1 MEFNYRKDDNHRL
14 FKSLEENSSFGI
26 EKPQNYIPLYNCY
39 FSLTQN
45 NHKHIGLNNPLRLE
59 SLISQETNN
68 IFECTIKNDISKD
81 SEKKKT
87 YLKFSPLLDPLK
99 YLLGKYDIEN
109 TNLFSLPTF
118 ESSTIDSSTFES
130 STIHSS
136 TIHSSTIHSS
146 TFDSST
152 IHSSTIDSSTIDS
165 SSCTINKCNP
175 KVNHYNNTAYVDS
188 FFTYLTSQLYHKHGF
203 VNGVDFYGSFLAIK
217 NDFRINII
225 DDIDYLND
233 SVFFRKNN
241 KVLYELEHIDVD
253 SLNTD
258 TRNYRKK
265 IVIEGNNDNLSEE
278 NKDNDTLV
286 LNLSDIC
293 DLNELDTIVFQE
305 MNKEQNNTDISEF
318 ELSSLDIESTINNEN
333 ENGKTK
339 LQSDTSSCSS
349 RTSNTSGSL
358 NENNNNGGIDNTNSD
373 NANSDKDN
381 SDKDNDSDNDNDS
394 DECDDDSV
402 EHDNI
407 SNDENDNDYED
418 CSDSEGEDD
427 ELIAKI
433 KSFPVQVIS
442 LEHCENTLDDL
453 MNNGDIT
460 DEIWD
465 SIVMQI
471 VLSLITFQ
479 NAFHL
484 THNDLHTNNIMYIE
498 TDKKFLYY
506 KINHVY
512 YKVPTYG
519 KIYKIIDFGRAIYKF
534 RGQTLCS
541 DSFAKDGDAATQ
553 YNCEPYFNNK
563 KPRLEPSYSF
573 DLCRLGCALYDY
585 LVDEPK
591 TKITQIMLEWIKDD
605 KGRNILYKKN
615 GDERY
620 PDFKLYKM
628 IARTVSKH
636 IPMNVL
642 QNPYFDKFIVRKKD
656 MKKNIKII
664 DIDSIP
670 CYV

>member
-39 FSLTQN
+39 FSLNQTN
-45 NHKHIGLNNPLRLE
+45 YKHIGLNNPL
-59 SLISQETNN
+59 SLDALTSQETNN
-68 IFECTIKNDISKD
+68 IFDCIIKSDSSKE

-87 YLKFSPLLDPLK
+87 YLKFSPLLDPIK
-99 YLLGKYDIEN
+99 YLLGKYDIEDK
-109 TNLFSLPTF
+109 NLFNLPSLNSLTDP
-118 ESSTIDSSTFES
+118 SS
-130 STIHSS
+130 
-136 TIHSSTIHSS
+136 
-146 TFDSST
+146 
-152 IHSSTIDSSTIDS
+152 
-165 SSCTINKCNP
+165 CNP
-175 KVNHYNNTAYVDS
+175 KVNHYNNTAYIDS

-203 VNGVDFYGSFLAIK
+203 VNGLDFYGSFLAIK
-217 NDFRINII
+217 KDFRINII

-233 SVFFRKNN
+233 SVFFRKND
-241 KVLYELEHIDVD
+241 KVLYELEHIEVD
-253 SLNTD
+253 GLNTD

-265 IVIEGNNDNLSEE
+265 IVIEDNNDISGSSGE
-278 NKDNDTLV
+278 NIKDNNTLV

-293 DLNELDTIVFQE
+293 DLNDIDTIVAHDSNCE
-305 MNKEQNNTDISEF
+305 NDIMKDISEY
-318 ELSSLDIESTINNEN
+318 ELTPLDIETTINNEH
-333 ENGKTK
+333 EKTK
-339 LQSDTSSCSS
+339 LQSETSSCSS
-349 RTSNTSGSL
+349 RTSNTSGSI
-358 NENNNNGGIDNTNSD
+358 N
-373 NANSDKDN
+373 
-381 SDKDNDSDNDNDS
+381 DNDNVGGSGDNNDNNSNDDDYDS
-394 DECDDDSV
+394 NECDDENDNDNENDDENDSN
-402 EHDNI
+402 ENDDEND
-407 SNDENDNDYED
+407 SNENDDENDNDYED

-460 DEIWD
+460 DEMWD

-471 VLSLITFQ
+471 LLSLITFQ

-484 THNDLHTNNIMYIE
+484 THNDLHTNNIMYSQ

-506 KINHVY
+506 KINHTY

-519 KIYKIIDFGRAIYKF
+519 KIYKIIDFGRGIYKF
-534 RGQTLCS
+534 RGQILCS

-553 YNCEPYFNNK
+553 YNCEPYINDK

-636 IPMNVL
+636 IPNNVL
-642 QNPYFDKFIVRKKD
+642 QNPYFEKFIVRKKD
-656 MKKNIKII
+656 LKKNTKII

>member
-26 EKPQNYIPLYNCY
+26 EKPQNYIPLYSCY
-39 FSLTQN
+39 FSLTPN

-68 IFECTIKNDISKD
+68 VFECNIKNDISKD
-81 SEKKKT
+81 IEKKKT

-109 TNLFSLPTF
+109 KNLFNLPTI
-118 ESSTIDSSTFES
+118 ESTSTIDST
-130 STIHSS
+130 
-136 TIHSSTIHSS
+136 
-146 TFDSST
+146 
-152 IHSSTIDSSTIDS
+152 TIDSTTIDS
-165 SSCTINKCNP
+165 SSCNITNCNP

-188 FFTYLTSQLYHKHGF
+188 FFTYLTSQLNHKHGF

-233 SVFFRKNN
+233 SGFFRKNN
-241 KVLYELEHIDVD
+241 KILYELEHIDVD

-265 IVIEGNNDNLSEE
+265 IVIEGNDHLGEE
-278 NKDNDTLV
+278 DKDKDTLV

-293 DLNELDTIVFQE
+293 DLNEIDTIVLQE
-305 MNKEQNNTDISEF
+305 MNNEQNNIKDISEF
-318 ELSSLDIESTINNEN
+318 ELSSVDIESTLNNDKEN
-333 ENGKTK
+333 VKTK
-339 LQSDTSSCSS
+339 LQSETSSCSS

-358 NENNNNGGIDNTNSD
+358 NETNNNNGDSDDNNNEGSD
-373 NANSDKDN
+373 DS
-381 SDKDNDSDNDNDS
+381 DSDNENDS

-402 EHDNI
+402 EYDTI
-407 SNDENDNDYED
+407 KNDKNDNDFED

-460 DEIWD
+460 DELWN

-471 VLSLITFQ
+471 TLSLITFQ

-498 TDKKFLYY
+498 TDTKFLYY

-591 TKITQIMLEWIKDD
+591 TKITQIMLEWVKDD

-636 IPMNVL
+636 TPMNVL
-642 QNPYFDKFIVRKKD
+642 QNSYFDKFIIRKKD
-656 MKKNIKII
+656 IKKNTKIM

>member
-14 FKSLEENSSFGI
+14 FKSLERNPIFGI
-26 EKPQNYIPLYNCY
+26 EKPQNYIPLYDRY

-45 NHKHIGLNNPLRLE
+45 NYKHIGLNNPLRLE

-68 IFECTIKNDISKD
+68 IFDCSIKNDISKD
-81 SEKKKT
+81 TEERKT

-99 YLLGKYDIEN
+99 YLIGKYN
-109 TNLFSLPTF
+109 TEDPALFNLPTLD
-118 ESSTIDSSTFES
+118 SITDSSNS
-130 STIHSS
+130 I
-136 TIHSSTIHSS
+136 
-146 TFDSST
+146 
-152 IHSSTIDSSTIDS
+152 
-165 SSCTINKCNP
+165 INDCNP
-175 KVNHYNNTAYVDS
+175 KIKDYNNTAYVDS

-203 VNGVDFYGSFLAIK
+203 LNGVDFYGSFLAIK
-217 NDFRINII
+217 TDFRINII

-233 SVFFRKNN
+233 STFFRKND
-241 KVLYELEHIDVD
+241 KILYELEHIDVD

-258 TRNYRKK
+258 TRNYRRK
-265 IVIEGNNDNLSEE
+265 IVIENNEDREIGTNIL
-278 NKDNDTLV
+278 T
-286 LNLSDIC
+286 LSDIC
-293 DLNELDTIVFQE
+293 DIDKIETIVSQE
-305 MNKEQNNTDISEF
+305 INIENDIMKDICDFELTPTDID
-318 ELSSLDIESTINNEN
+318 LALNNNDNEN
-333 ENGKTK
+333 ENEKTK
-339 LQSDTSSCSS
+339 LQSETSSCSS
-349 RTSNTSGSL
+349 RTSNTSGSF
-358 NENNNNGGIDNTNSD
+358 NDDFNNGDIN
-373 NANSDKDN
+373 
-381 SDKDNDSDNDNDS
+381 NDECDS
-394 DECDDDSV
+394 DECDSDECDS
-402 EHDNI
+402 
-407 SNDENDNDYED
+407 DENDNDYED
-418 CSDSEGEDD
+418 CSDSDDDSEEGDDD

-453 MNNGDIT
+453 MNDGDIT

-471 VLSLITFQ
+471 LFSLITFQ

-484 THNDLHTNNIMYIE
+484 THNDLHTNNIMYSK
-498 TDKKFLYY
+498 TDKTYLYY
-506 KINHVY
+506 KINHTH

-541 DSFAKDGDAATQ
+541 DSFAKDGDASTQ
-553 YNCEPYFNNK
+553 YNCEPYINDK

-591 TKITQIMLEWIKDD
+591 TKITKIMLEWVNDD

-642 QNPYFDKFIVRKKD
+642 QKPYFEKFIVKKKD
-656 MKKNIKII
+656 IKKNTKIM

>member
-14 FKSLEENSSFGI
+14 FKSLEVNPSFGI

-39 FSLTQN
+39 FSLNPN
-45 NHKHIGLNNPLRLE
+45 NYKHISLNNPLRLD

-68 IFECTIKNDISKD
+68 IFECSVNCDNSKQVKNT
-81 SEKKKT
+81 KT

-99 YLLGKYDIEN
+99 YLLGKYNVEDA
-109 TNLFSLPTF
+109 NLFNLPRLN
-118 ESSTIDSSTFES
+118 SMSISDLS
-130 STIHSS
+130 
-136 TIHSSTIHSS
+136 
-146 TFDSST
+146 
-152 IHSSTIDSSTIDS
+152 
-165 SSCTINKCNP
+165 NCNP

-188 FFTYLTSQLYHKHGF
+188 FFSYLTSQLYHKHDF

-217 NDFRINII
+217 KDFRINII

-233 SVFFRKNN
+233 SSFFRKND
-241 KVLYELEHIDVD
+241 KVLYELEHIEVD

-265 IVIEGNNDNLSEE
+265 IVIGGGNDDTMGVEDKTMD
-278 NKDNDTLV
+278 KDIHI

-293 DLNELDTIVFQE
+293 DLNEIDMIVSQEATATSSSTATSTFEKDT
-305 MNKEQNNTDISEF
+305 MRDISEF
-318 ELSSLDIESTINNEN
+318 ELSAVDIEAIINTNNEN
-333 ENGKTK
+333 KNENKNENIKTK
-339 LQSDTSSCSS
+339 LQSETSSCSS
-349 RTSNTSGSL
+349 RTSNTSGSV
-358 NENNNNGGIDNTNSD
+358 NNQDMDTSTTTNTNSSSRNKD
-373 NANSDKDN
+373 NNDDNDGNSDDN
-381 SDKDNDSDNDNDS
+381 SDNNS
-394 DECDDDSV
+394 DECDDNDAEADMDVDADVDDS
-402 EHDNI
+402 N
-407 SNDENDNDYED
+407 SDYED

-453 MNNGDIT
+453 MNTGDIT
-460 DEIWD
+460 DELWD

-479 NAFHL
+479 NVFHL

-506 KINHVY
+506 KINHIY
-512 YKVPTYG
+512 YKVPSYG
-519 KIYKIIDFGRAIYKF
+519 KIFKIIDFGRAIYKF
-534 RGQTLCS
+534 RGQLLCS

-553 YNCEPYFNNK
+553 YNCEPYFNDK

-591 TKITQIMLEWIKDD
+591 TKITQIMLEWVKDN
-605 KGRNILYKKN
+605 KSRNILYKKN

-636 IPMNVL
+636 TPMNVL
-642 QNPYFDKFIVRKKD
+642 QNPYFDKFIIRKKD
-656 MKKNIKII
+656 IKKNTKII

-670 CYV
+670 CYA

>member
-1 MEFNYRKDDNHRL
+1 MEFNYRKNDNHRL
-14 FKSLEENSSFGI
+14 FNSLEENPSFGI

-39 FSLTQN
+39 FSLNQTN
-45 NHKHIGLNNPLRLE
+45 YKHIGLNNPL
-59 SLISQETNN
+59 SLDALTSQETNN
-68 IFECTIKNDISKD
+68 IFDCIIKNDNSKE

-87 YLKFSPLLDPLK
+87 YLKFSPLLDPIK

-109 TNLFSLPTF
+109 KNLFNLPSLNSITDP
-118 ESSTIDSSTFES
+118 
-130 STIHSS
+130 
-136 TIHSSTIHSS
+136 
-146 TFDSST
+146 
-152 IHSSTIDSSTIDS
+152 
-165 SSCTINKCNP
+165 SSCNS
-175 KVNHYNNTAYVDS
+175 KVNHYNNTAYIDS

-203 VNGVDFYGSFLAIK
+203 VNGLDFYGSFLAIK

-233 SVFFRKNN
+233 SVFFRKND

-265 IVIEGNNDNLSEE
+265 IVIDYNNDKSDSSGE
-278 NKDNDTLV
+278 NNNNTKDNDTLV

-293 DLNELDTIVFQE
+293 DLNDIDTIVSQDTKCE
-305 MNKEQNNTDISEF
+305 NDIMKDISDY
-318 ELSSLDIESTINNEN
+318 ELTPFDVEITINNEH
-333 ENGKTK
+333 EKTK
-339 LQSDTSSCSS
+339 LQSETSSCSS
-349 RTSNTSGSL
+349 RTSNTSGSF
-358 NENNNNGGIDNTNSD
+358 NENNNIDGSGD
-373 NANSDKDN
+373 A
-381 SDKDNDSDNDNDS
+381 NDNECDS
-394 DECDDDSV
+394 DENEDDCDSHECDS
-402 EHDNI
+402 END
-407 SNDENDNDYED
+407 DENDDDYED
-418 CSDSEGEDD
+418 CSDSDEYSEGDDD

-460 DEIWD
+460 DEMWD

-471 VLSLITFQ
+471 LLSLITFQ

-484 THNDLHTNNIMYIE
+484 THNDLHTNNIMYSQ

-506 KINHVY
+506 KINHTY

-519 KIYKIIDFGRAIYKF
+519 KIYKIIDFGRGIYKF
-534 RGQTLCS
+534 RGQILCS

-553 YNCEPYFNNK
+553 YNCEPYINDK

-591 TKITQIMLEWIKDD
+591 TRITQIMLEWIKDD

-642 QNPYFDKFIVRKKD
+642 QKPYFEKFIVKKKD
-656 MKKNIKII
+656 IKKNTKIM

>member
-14 FKSLEENSSFGI
+14 FKSLEENPSFGI

-39 FSLTQN
+39 FSLNPN
-45 NHKHIGLNNPLRLE
+45 NYKHIALNNPVRLE

-68 IFECTIKNDISKD
+68 IFECSVKCNNSKE
-81 SEKKKT
+81 SKKKKT

-99 YLLGKYDIEN
+99 YLLGKYNSED
-109 TNLFSLPTF
+109 TTLFNLPRLNAA
-118 ESSTIDSSTFES
+118 SSADVSY
-130 STIHSS
+130 
-136 TIHSSTIHSS
+136 
-146 TFDSST
+146 
-152 IHSSTIDSSTIDS
+152 
-165 SSCTINKCNP
+165 CNP
-175 KVNHYNNTAYVDS
+175 KLNHYNNTAYVDS
-188 FFTYLTSQLYHKHGF
+188 FFSYLTSQLYHHHAF

-225 DDIDYLND
+225 DDIDYLNE
-233 SVFFRKNN
+233 SGFFRKND
-241 KVLYELEHIDVD
+241 KVLYELEHIEVD

-265 IVIEGNNDNLSEE
+265 IVIGGNNAILGEDTTNDER
-278 NKDNDTLV
+278 DTLV
-286 LNLSDIC
+286 LHLSDIC
-293 DLNELDTIVFQE
+293 DINELDTLVSQE
-305 MNKEQNNTDISEF
+305 MNNDHHTMKDISEV
-318 ELSSLDIESTINNEN
+318 DIEAILNNAN
-333 ENGKTK
+333 ANDNATGNVKTK
-339 LQSDTSSCSS
+339 LQSETSSCSS
-349 RTSNTSGSL
+349 RTSNTSGSGNEIDK
-358 NENNNNGGIDNTNSD
+358 NENDKNENGATKRQASEDSEDSDTNSE
-373 NANSDKDN
+373 NNSENN
-381 SDKDNDSDNDNDS
+381 SV
-394 DECDDDSV
+394 ECDDASDDLNN
-402 EHDNI
+402 E
-407 SNDENDNDYED
+407 YED

-453 MNNGDIT
+453 MNTGDIT
-460 DEIWD
+460 DELWD

-484 THNDLHTNNIMYIE
+484 THNDLHTNNIMYVE
-498 TDKKFLYY
+498 TDTKFLYY
-506 KINHVY
+506 KINHIY
-512 YKVPTYG
+512 YKVPTHG

-553 YNCEPYFNNK
+553 YNCEPYFNDK

-628 IARTVSKH
+628 IARTVGNH
-636 IPMNVL
+636 TPMNVL

-656 MKKNIKII
+656 IKKNTKII

>member
-1 MEFNYRKDDNHRL
+1 MEFNYRKNDNHRL
-14 FKSLEENSSFGI
+14 FNSLEENPSFGI

-39 FSLTQN
+39 FSLNQTN
-45 NHKHIGLNNPLRLE
+45 YKHIGLNNPL
-59 SLISQETNN
+59 SLDALTSQETNN
-68 IFECTIKNDISKD
+68 IFDCIIKNDNSKE

-87 YLKFSPLLDPLK
+87 YLKFSPLLDPIK

-109 TNLFSLPTF
+109 KNLFNLPSLNSITDP
-118 ESSTIDSSTFES
+118 
-130 STIHSS
+130 
-136 TIHSSTIHSS
+136 
-146 TFDSST
+146 
-152 IHSSTIDSSTIDS
+152 
-165 SSCTINKCNP
+165 SSCNS
-175 KVNHYNNTAYVDS
+175 KVNHYNNTAYIDS

-203 VNGVDFYGSFLAIK
+203 VNGLDFYGSFLAIK

-233 SVFFRKNN
+233 SVFFRKND

-265 IVIEGNNDNLSEE
+265 IVIDYNNDKSVSSGE
-278 NKDNDTLV
+278 NNNNTKDNDTLV

-293 DLNELDTIVFQE
+293 DLNDIDTIVSQDTKCE
-305 MNKEQNNTDISEF
+305 NDIMKDISDY
-318 ELSSLDIESTINNEN
+318 ELTPFDVEITINNEH
-333 ENGKTK
+333 EKTK
-339 LQSDTSSCSS
+339 LQSETSSCSS
-349 RTSNTSGSL
+349 RTSNTSGSF
-358 NENNNNGGIDNTNSD
+358 NENNNIDGSGD
-373 NANSDKDN
+373 A
-381 SDKDNDSDNDNDS
+381 NDNECDS
-394 DECDDDSV
+394 DENEDDCDSHECDS
-402 EHDNI
+402 END
-407 SNDENDNDYED
+407 DENDDDYED
-418 CSDSEGEDD
+418 CSDSDEYSEGDDD

-460 DEIWD
+460 DEMWD

-471 VLSLITFQ
+471 LLSLITFQ

-484 THNDLHTNNIMYIE
+484 THNDLHTNNIMYSQ

-506 KINHVY
+506 KINHTY

-519 KIYKIIDFGRAIYKF
+519 KIYKIIDFGRGIYKF
-534 RGQTLCS
+534 RGQILCS

-553 YNCEPYFNNK
+553 YNCEPYINDK

-591 TKITQIMLEWIKDD
+591 TRITQIMLEWIKDD

-642 QNPYFDKFIVRKKD
+642 QKPYFEKFIVKKKD
-656 MKKNIKII
+656 IKKNTKIM